1 MKKIIITSVF
11 VLLIV
16 SFVIGKLLTMPAKKV
31 QQKTVLSNPAEIY
44 LTKLSALA
52 PVLPN
57 SDLQKGVL
65 TATLSSGL
73 TIILDIENPKE
84 NWETTLQSILNR
96 SKITGESPKI
106 IDMRFKSPII
116 TYGQK

>member
-1 MKKIIITSVF
+1 MKKIIISIMF
-11 VLLIV
+11 GILITAFIV
-16 SFVIGKLLTMPAKKV
+16 GKF
-31 QQKTVLSNPAEIY
+31 LSYTPRKAQIKSETDNPATIY

-52 PVLPN
+52 QVMPN
-57 SDLQKGVL
+57 PDLQKGVL

>member
-1 MKKIIITSVF
+1 MKKLIISIMF
-11 VLLIV
+11 GFLILAFIV
-16 SFVIGKLLTMPAKKV
+16 GKFISRPTKKV
-31 QQKTVLSNPAEIY
+31 QSKSETGNSATIY

-96 SKITGESPKI
+96 SKITVESPKI

>member
-1 MKKIIITSVF
+1 M
-11 VLLIV
+11 
-16 SFVIGKLLTMPAKKV
+16 FVILITAFILGKLLTYTPKKI
-31 QQKTVLSNPAEIY
+31 QTVAISSNPASIY
-44 LTKLSALA
+44 LTKLSALS

-57 SDLQKGVL
+57 PDLQKGVL

-73 TIILDIENPKE
+73 TIILDIANPKT
-84 NWETTLQSILNR
+84 NWETVLQSILNR

-106 IDMRFKSPII
+106 IDMRFKLPII